1 MTFEETFFGPGN
13 RLSWGAIQAGSLPRD
28 VQDRL
33 GPFLD
38 DLRSNPEVLIL
49 PRVRATGDVQWYV
62 LCASPRAARIARDEV
77 RGFLGPSYCDFDGRP
92 TRLDPNDS
100 VEAAVL
106 ERCGNNAFRL
116 DVSDRAV
123 LDIARERLRL
133 LIRLRHERPVRDARR
148 LRAVG
153 RVLRDFEYALL
164 ARDVTAARDLIDEL
178 RSSGHL
184 GATNILFLE
193 VRRLAAGGHSDAI
206 LALPELDALLA
217 MPRPRRVT
225 EALINA
231 VYGSRLKEFEEGRRA
246 SDALDR
252 FRSETLPRFGDLY
265 RSRASLS
272 GYEVDVSFVLA
283 AVAPAPAR
291 RDAAEAILDGYP
303 AGAAGR
309 EYLMSIAA
317 LGAAPVDRTETSP
330 LAEARA
336 AFGEADIDRAFNLA
350 GGLPASFERTAIM
363 LRCARD
369 MGILSA
375 AMVALD
381 SVEELSGTDRVRLR
395 QNTVLEG
402 IVDSL
407 NQLSAAGLSEP
418 SAGAVT
424 LPTTWVMWLGRLTEP
439 EPWHGAVSVAEIAS
453 REWSVDNFVA
463 DPSAVH
469 EVADLLLRDRPHW
482 GQEALRDALPYFLG
496 FCLRSGVD
504 PRLKVVYESLFVV
517 IAVDDQVSVPQV
529 SALLKVVDVRLQLGV
544 TIADY
549 RELLAQLSLAINAVD
564 TPAVAMIA
572 LESIEAVIAAA
583 SPAPSERQAFLIA
596 VAAVFQRWYRRV
608 DKADFIL
615 LRHFAEELGVADAVT
630 RPEPEGG
637 ESDSR
642 SEWDDLDGKKVA
654 LYSLQESAL
663 RRAALV
669 VRELCPGARV
679 TTFNDH
685 VGSPSL
691 RTASATADV
700 FVLATGAAKHAATTF
715 IEAHRPSGSIT
726 LYARGQGSASLV
738 GALRERLQAMVR

>member
-13 RLSWGAIQAGSLPRD
+13 RLNWGAIQARSLPPD

-38 DLRSNPEVLIL
+38 DLRSDPEVLIL
-49 PRVRATGDVQWYV
+49 PRVRATGEVQWYV

-92 TRLDPNDS
+92 SRLDPNDS

-116 DVSDRAV
+116 DISDRAV

-133 LIRLRHERPVRDARR
+133 LIRLRHERPVRHARR

-164 ARDVTAARDLIDEL
+164 ARDITAARDLIDEL

-184 GATNILFLE
+184 GATNVLFLE
-193 VRRLAAGGHSDAI
+193 VRRLAVGGHGDAI

-283 AVAPAPAR
+283 AAAPEPAR
-291 RDAAEAILDGYP
+291 PDAAEAILNSYP

-317 LGAAPVDRTETSP
+317 LGAPPVDRTETSP

-350 GGLPASFERTAIM
+350 VGLPTSFERTAIM

-375 AMVALD
+375 AMAALD
-381 SVEELSGTDRVRLR
+381 SVEGLSGADRVRLR

-407 NQLSAAGLSEP
+407 NQLSAARLSEP
-418 SAGAVT
+418 SAGALN
-424 LPTTWVMWLGRLTEP
+424 LPTNWVMWLERLAAP
-439 EPWHGAVSVAEIAS
+439 EPWHSAVSVAEIAS
-453 REWSVDNFVA
+453 REWSVDDLVA
-463 DPSAVH
+463 DPTAVH
-469 EVADLLLRDRPHW
+469 DAADLLLRDRSLW

-496 FCLRSGVD
+496 FCLRGGVD
-504 PRLKVVYESLFVV
+504 PRLKAVYESLFLI
-517 IAVDDQVSVPQV
+517 IAVDDQVSLPQI
-529 SALLKVVDVRLQLGV
+529 AAIVRIAEARFALGV
-544 TIADY
+544 SLTEYDEILDQLMAAFESADSFAIADVA
-549 RELLAQLSLAINAVD
+549 LDALD
-564 TPAVAMIA
+564 TLVG
-572 LESIEAVIAAA
+572 EVC
-583 SPAPSERQAFLIA
+583 PAPHKRADFLA
-596 VAAVFQRWYRRV
+596 RVAAIFNRWYRRIDPSQWV
-608 DKADFIL
+608 L
-615 LRHFAEELGVADAVT
+615 LRRLGEELDIPNAVGNQPIKQPAAAT
-630 RPEPEGG
+630 A
-637 ESDSR
+637 SI
-642 SEWDDLDGKKVA
+642 WTALDHKRVA
-654 LYSLQESAL
+654 LYSLRHSAL
-663 RRAALV
+663 RRAASILL
-669 VRELCPGARV
+669 ELCPSIRID
-679 TTFNDH
+679 TFSDY
-685 VGSPSL
+685 VGGSSAL
-691 RTASATADV
+691 RAAAATADI
-700 FVLATGAAKHAATTF
+700 FVVATAAAKHAATLY
-715 IEAHRPSGSIT
+715 IDANRPTSQVT
-726 LYARGQGSASLV
+726 LYARGQGSASLLEAV
-738 GALRERLQAMVR
+738 RDYLRK